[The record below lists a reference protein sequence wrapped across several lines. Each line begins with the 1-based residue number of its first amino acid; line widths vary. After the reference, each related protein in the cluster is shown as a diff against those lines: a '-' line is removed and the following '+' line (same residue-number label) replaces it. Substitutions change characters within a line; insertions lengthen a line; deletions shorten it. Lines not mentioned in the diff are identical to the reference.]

1 MLSTCQTLSF
11 LLIFLF
17 PDPITVLLCRF
28 LSGISSNLL
37 LSSRKLLQ
45 SVLLKE
51 ETNELSLFRV
61 ALISNRSGLASGAV
75 LGSLLFNSYFLPF
88 PIEKKLVILSILL
101 FFLSLL
107 SIFAGFLLKSPLF
120 FVNEHKN
127 RYAEL
132 PEIKIGSEVSDSER
146 NSKETNDSNNLFST
160 AILANY
166 HPEESL
172 GREDVKYYSPR
183 AVVNKES
190 VPKMIQSARPKL
202 GASFDFPENEHHEDD
217 YHESQEDY
225 DKKVHI
231 SFIDEEFENEDTCEK
246 NDEAVNKTQTSTQ
259 PPVLPEKILKTLAF
273 KVRIMVSV
281 SVGVLFEVVPV
292 SAYVKLSGKGQDF
305 VLMACGISAVVA
317 FIVFQVVSERIME
330 KVQVYQQV
338 VVFSLVGA
346 GVLGLFPVLDVMAK
360 DPVILI
366 PFWVLSLFL
375 AEALAP
381 TGVVLLADSAVLAE
395 REKEILES
403 NFYCAG
409 FKACSSYFAVAFT
422 AAGAWNSLSM
432 VVLAMPLVITG
443 YFGNRFKEIWVQQGF
458 KT

>member
-1 MLSTCQTLSF
+1 
-11 LLIFLF
+11 
-17 PDPITVLLCRF
+17 
-28 LSGISSNLL
+28 
-37 LSSRKLLQ
+37 
-45 SVLLKE
+45 
-51 ETNELSLFRV
+51 
-61 ALISNRSGLASGAV
+61 
-75 LGSLLFNSYFLPF
+75 
-88 PIEKKLVILSILL
+88 
-101 FFLSLL
+101 
-107 SIFAGFLLKSPLF
+107 
-120 FVNEHKN
+120 
-127 RYAEL
+127 
-132 PEIKIGSEVSDSER
+132 
-146 NSKETNDSNNLFST
+146 
-160 AILANY
+160 
-166 HPEESL
+166 
-172 GREDVKYYSPR
+172 
-183 AVVNKES
+183 
-190 VPKMIQSARPKL
+190 
-202 GASFDFPENEHHEDD
+202 
-217 YHESQEDY
+217 
-225 DKKVHI
+225 
-231 SFIDEEFENEDTCEK
+231 
-246 NDEAVNKTQTSTQ
+246 
-259 PPVLPEKILKTLAF
+259 
-273 KVRIMVSV
+273 MVSV